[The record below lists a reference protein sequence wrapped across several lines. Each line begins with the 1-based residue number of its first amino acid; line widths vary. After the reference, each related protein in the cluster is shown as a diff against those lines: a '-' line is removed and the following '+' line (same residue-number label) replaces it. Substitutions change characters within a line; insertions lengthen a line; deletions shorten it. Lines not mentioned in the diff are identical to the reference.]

1 MDSQLFMLEILYQR
15 VTQVS
20 SERPLSA
27 SGRRRSEAV
36 SVISCS
42 QFMVRFFLKWQ
53 TTAAKAPPWKE
64 KLVLLIFNLT
74 WYFSS
79 V

>member
-15 VTQVS
+15 VTRVS
-20 SERPLSA
+20 SECPLSA

-42 QFMVRFFLKWQ
+42 QFHGSFLFEVADHSRKG
-53 TTAAKAPPWKE
+53 TPLETE
-64 KLVLLIFNLT
+64 TSFT
-74 WYFSS
+74 YF
-79 V
+79 